1 VNGLYD
7 SQNVGYD
14 DGGARAMS
22 VALVAVMTG
31 IAIGAAAAL
40 LLAPK
45 SGQDLRDVLLTRA
58 GDWKAILA
66 DTLSSGR
73 EKLVDSV
80 ERDALK

>member
-1 VNGLYD
+1 MYD
-7 SQNVGYD
+7 SQNMGYD
-14 DGGARAMS
+14 DSGARAMS
-22 VALVAVMTG
+22 MAAVAVMAG

-45 SGQDLRDVLLTRA
+45 SGEELRTFLLTRA
-58 GDWKAILA
+58 GNWKAVLA
-66 DTLSSGR
+66 ESLSTGR

>member
-1 VNGLYD
+1 MYD
-7 SQNVGYD
+7 SQNMGYD
-14 DGGARAMS
+14 DSGAREMS
-22 VALVAVMTG
+22 MAAVAVMAG

-45 SGQDLRDVLLTRA
+45 SGEELRNFLLTRA
-58 GDWKAILA
+58 GNWKAVLA
-66 DTLSSGR
+66 DSLSTGR